1 MNIKDLG
8 KKWTNLSTPG
18 KALTIGIPVVV
29 IAAIIVVILLA
40 NGSLRATSMRLLRME
55 GTVKLYD
62 ADNNEKTLVDNMR
75 FTSGDSISTGFA
87 SLASI
92 ALDDNKIVTLD
103 ENSRAQVLKSGN
115 DLELNLTAGGV
126 FFEVNKPLE
135 DDESFNITTTTMT
148 VGIRGTSGYVSVDND
163 GIATL
168 ILTSGHVHIT
178 GTNPTTGETKNLDVG
193 PGSRVRIYLYNDRP
207 VGSVD
212 FVMTEVEET
221 DLNDFII
228 NYLCEN
234 QVARITVCTATGWSE
249 DVILQIGGVS
259 LTDETE
265 ETEETTEETE
275 EVTPTPA
282 ETSGDDPANTP
293 TSTPVPAADTGNQAT
308 STPTPTTAP
317 SSTHTPT
324 PRPSNTP
331 TPTPTPT
338 PAPAN
343 VVPGGPN
350 TPTPSPVPT
359 NTPSPR
365 PTTPTNPT
373 NPPRPTSQTEPSTP
387 QTEPSTPQTEPSTPQ
402 TEPSTPPTEPS
413 TPQTEPSTPQ
423 TEPSTPQ
430 TEPEDPDP
438 EFISDG
444 YPVVQPG

>member
-62 ADNNEKTLVDNMR
+62 SENNEKTLVDNMR
-75 FTSGDSISTGFA
+75 FTSGDSISTGYA

-92 ALDDNKIVTLD
+92 ALDDSKIVTLD
-103 ENSRAQVLKSGN
+103 ENSRAQVLKNGN

-148 VGIRGTSGYVSVDND
+148 VGIRGTSGYVSVDNE

-193 PGSRVRIYLYNDRP
+193 PGNRVRVYLYNDRTI
-207 VGSVD
+207 GSVD
-212 FVMTEVEET
+212 FVMTEVTEM

-275 EVTPTPA
+275 EITPTPA
-282 ETSGDDPANTP
+282 ETSGDDPTNTP

-308 STPTPTTAP
+308 NTPTPTTAP

-373 NPPRPTSQTEPSTP
+373 NPTSQTNPTRPTSQTNPTDPVETDPIE
-387 QTEPSTPQTEPSTPQ
+387 TEPIETEPIE
-402 TEPSTPPTEPS
+402 TEPIETEPIV
-413 TPQTEPSTPQ
+413 TEPIET
-423 TEPSTPQ
+423 
-430 TEPEDPDP
+430 DPDP

>member
-193 PGSRVRIYLYNDRP
+193 PGSRVRVYLYNDRP

-373 NPPRPTSQTEPSTP
+373 NPTNQTNPTRPTQTN
-387 QTEPSTPQTEPSTPQ
+387 
-402 TEPSTPPTEPS
+402 PTEPVE
-413 TPQTEPSTPQ
+413 TDPIETEPVE
-423 TEPSTPQ
+423 TEPIE
-430 TEPEDPDP
+430 TEPIETEPIVTEPVETDPDP

>member
-193 PGSRVRIYLYNDRP
+193 PGSRVRVYLYNDRP

-249 DVILQIGGVS
+249 DVILEIGGVA
-259 LTDETE
+259 LTDESE
-265 ETEETTEETE
+265 EEIEETTEETE
-275 EVTPTPA
+275 EPTPTPS
-282 ETSGDDPANTP
+282 ESSENDPTNTP
-293 TSTPVPAADTGNQAT
+293 TSTPVPAGDGNQPT
-308 STPTPTTAP
+308 NTPTPSP
-317 SSTHTPT
+317 SPAASRTPT
-324 PRPSNTP
+324 PRPTNTP
-331 TPTPTPT
+331 TPTPTPV
-338 PAPAN
+338 PN
-343 VVPGGPN
+343 SVVPGPN
-350 TPTPSPVPT
+350 TPTPD
-359 NTPSPR
+359 

-373 NPPRPTSQTEPSTP
+373 SRPTTPTQPTRPSETSSPTQSEASQPAQSEASQPAQSEASQPAQSEASQPAQSEASQPVQSEASEPAQS
-387 QTEPSTPQTEPSTPQ
+387 E
-402 TEPSTPPTEPS
+402 
-413 TPQTEPSTPQ
+413 
-423 TEPSTPQ
+423 
-430 TEPEDPDP
+430 ED
-438 EFISDG
+438 G
-444 YPVVQPG
+444 Q

>member
-75 FTSGDSISTGFA
+75 FTSGDSISTGYA

-92 ALDDNKIVTLD
+92 ALDDSKIVTLD

-148 VGIRGTSGYVSVDND
+148 VGIRGTSGYVSVDNE

-193 PGSRVRIYLYNDRP
+193 PGNRVRVYLYNDRTI
-207 VGSVD
+207 GSVD
-212 FVMTEVEET
+212 FVMTEVTEM
-221 DLNDFII
+221 DLDDFII

-265 ETEETTEETE
+265 ETEETTEETVE
-275 EVTPTPA
+275 TTPTSA
-282 ETSGDDPANTP
+282 EPSENDPTNTP
-293 TSTPVPAADTGNQAT
+293 TSTPVPADTGNQAT
-308 STPTPTTAP
+308 NTPTPTTAP

-359 NTPSPR
+359 NTPSTR

-373 NPPRPTSQTEPSTP
+373 EPVNTDPTQPVNTDPTLPVNTDPTSPVNTD
-387 QTEPSTPQTEPSTPQ
+387 
-402 TEPSTPPTEPS
+402 PTQPVN
-413 TPQTEPSTPQ
+413 TDPT
-423 TEPSTPQ
+423 
-430 TEPEDPDP
+430 DPDDP
-438 EFISDG
+438 T
-444 YPVVQPG
+444 QPNVPGDDVIVEGPTNG

>member
-148 VGIRGTSGYVSVDND
+148 VGIRGTSGYVCVDND

-193 PGSRVRIYLYNDRP
+193 PGSRVRVYLYNDRP

-249 DVILQIGGVS
+249 DVILEIGGVA
-259 LTDETE
+259 LTGESE
-265 ETEETTEETE
+265 EEIEETTEETE
-275 EVTPTPA
+275 EPTPTPS
-282 ETSGDDPANTP
+282 ESSENDPTNTP
-293 TSTPVPAADTGNQAT
+293 TSTPVPAGDGNQAT
-308 STPTPTTAP
+308 STPTPTPSPAP
-317 SSTHTPT
+317 SASRTPT
-324 PRPSNTP
+324 PRPTPTNTP
-331 TPTPTPT
+331 TPTPVP
-338 PAPAN
+338 N
-343 VVPGGPN
+343 SVVPGPN
-350 TPTPSPVPT
+350 TPTPDPTSPT
-359 NTPSPR
+359 SR
-365 PTTPTNPT
+365 PTTPTSPSEAS
-373 NPPRPTSQTEPSTP
+373 RPTQSEASQPTQSEASQPAQSEASQPAQSEASQPAQSEASQPAQSEASEPAQS
-387 QTEPSTPQTEPSTPQ
+387 E
-402 TEPSTPPTEPS
+402 
-413 TPQTEPSTPQ
+413 
-423 TEPSTPQ
+423 
-430 TEPEDPDP
+430 ED
-438 EFISDG
+438 G
-444 YPVVQPG
+444 Q